1 MTETGVGS
9 GHIQPTLQWAAAEAA
24 GQGTKKLSLEKPT
37 FLFLLHR
44 SPETGLCQ
52 ASCSSESL
60 HLGFPPVK
68 WEQYLPSLQE
78 HLEDKYSKF

>member
-9 GHIQPTLQWAAAEAA
+9 GHIQPTLQWAAVEAA
-24 GQGTKKLSLEKPT
+24 GQGNKKLSLEKPS

-44 SPETGLCQ
+44 SPERCPCQ
-52 ASCSSESL
+52 ANCSSVSL
-60 HLGFPPVK
+60 HPGFPPVK
-68 WEQYLPSLQE
+68 WEQHLPSLQE